1 MYFVH
6 LNNPTR
12 QVRVDANNISVIDG
26 FVLFS
31 IRAHPEDYSPAT
43 VAVFRAEDV
52 ATVYNQDNIQ
62 SVIALPNVGSGS
74 RIPFE
79 TTQRVEPSA
88 DYAPAIIRQGN
99 TATQARQYPP
109 ISSEPSSYPDPI
121 AYPSG
126 ELLNTT
132 TVGNS
137 ALAAWGDE
145 DSPAR
150 VPAGLTYFADR
161 IRRNP
166 FMPTRLPA
174 IPLPRTVERVLERGG
189 YETADEVGPII
200 HAHSYPTPPPVA
212 TREPFR
218 VSTDNMMATI
228 NGPSVYEAAR
238 AQAMSAGENF

>member
-12 QVRVDANNISVIDG
+12 QVRVDANSISVMEG
-26 FVLFS
+26 FVTFS
-31 IRAHPEDYSPAT
+31 MRAHPEDYAPAT

-52 ATVYNQDNIQ
+52 ATVYNQDHIQ

-88 DYAPAIIRQGN
+88 DYAPAIIRQGYTASSMDRQLN
-99 TATQARQYPP
+99 TATEARQYPP
-109 ISSEPSSYPDPI
+109 APFVASWEDPIPTSDYPDP
-121 AYPSG
+121 
-126 ELLNTT
+126 
-132 TVGNS
+132 
-137 ALAAWGDE
+137 
-145 DSPAR
+145 
-150 VPAGLTYFADR
+150 VPAPEPEVLNRAGEPVSFADR

-174 IPLPRTVERVLERGG
+174 IPLPPTMERALDR
-189 YETADEVGPII
+189 
-200 HAHSYPTPPPVA
+200 SYPIPPPVT

-218 VSTDNMMATI
+218 VNTENMMASTS
-228 NGPSVYEAAR
+228 GPRLYVTADEMISSAR
-238 AQAMSAGENF
+238 EQAMAAGENF